1 MQRMLKG
8 LFAGA
13 LVLVLAGQGCGSV
26 TKGLSPEA
34 QRASQ
39 PVTLN
44 IWGVADDFDVY
55 EDAFNQYRLE
65 HPNVSF
71 QYRRLRL
78 EEYET
83 DLVDA
88 LAEDR
93 GPDIFLIHN
102 TWTDKY
108 LTKTVPMPTVTNVA
122 YSTITGTIKK
132 ERTWEVRREPTIT
145 LRAYK
150 EAFADVAVKD
160 TVRTVNVSTQTNKTD
175 FQERLMGVPVTVDTL
190 ALYYNKDLLNAAGI
204 PNPPEQWGPFVEQVK
219 KLTKLD
225 AQGKLVQAAAGI
237 GTAGNIDRAVD
248 LVSVLMLQNGAEM
261 ADEGGYPR
269 FQAIPAELSTLRSEP
284 PAWQALAFY
293 TDFANP
299 GKDTYTWD
307 ENQPNSLDAFIQGRT
322 AFFFGYA
329 YHLPIVQSRAP
340 KLNLG
345 ITALPQIEGS
355 PIKNYANYWYLTVS
369 RKSKNQDVAWNFLN
383 SLTKPELAVKVLDK
397 AKRPAARKSL
407 LAAQLED
414 ESVGVFAS
422 QVLTATSWYRGKNP
436 QAMEEAFLTM
446 ISDVVAGRLDVGRA
460 VRIASDKVGQ
470 TIGR

>member
-1 MQRMLKG
+1 MLKG
-8 LFAGA
+8 LFVGA
-13 LVLVLAGQGCGSV
+13 LVLTLAGQGCGSV
-26 TKGLSPEA
+26 TKGLTPET

-39 PVTLN
+39 PITLN
-44 IWGVADDFDVY
+44 VWGVVDDFDVY

-78 EEYET
+78 EEYEK

-102 TWTDKY
+102 SWTDKY
-108 LTKTVPMPTVTNVA
+108 STKIAPMPPSTQIA
-122 YSTITGTIKK
+122 YSIITGTIKK
-132 ERTWEVRREPTIT
+132 ERSWELRREPTIT

-150 EAFADVAVKD
+150 DAYADVAVKD
-160 TVRTVNVSTQTNKTD
+160 TVRTVNLSTQSDRTD
-175 FQERLMGVPVTVDTL
+175 YQERIMGIPVTLDTL
-190 ALYYNKDLLNAAGI
+190 ALFYNKDLLNAAGI
-204 PNPPEQWGPFVEQVK
+204 PTPPGEWGPFVEQVK
-219 KLTKLD
+219 RLTRID
-225 AQGKLVQAAAGI
+225 AQGKLLQAAAGI
-237 GTAGNIDRAVD
+237 GTARNIDRAVD
-248 LVSVLMLQNGAEM
+248 LVSVLMIQNGAEM
-261 ADEGGYPR
+261 ADANGYPR
-269 FQAIPAELSTLRSEP
+269 FQTIPPELATVRSEP
-284 PAWQALAFY
+284 PAWQALKFY

-299 GKDTYTWD
+299 AQDTFTWD
-307 ENQPNSLDAFIQGRT
+307 DSQPNALDAFVQGRT

-329 YHLPIVQSRAP
+329 YHLPIVKSRAP

-355 PIKNYANYWYLTVS
+355 PTKNYANYWYLTVS
-369 RKSKNQDVAWNFLN
+369 KKSKNQDVAWNFLN

-414 ESVGVFAS
+414 EAVGVFAS
-422 QVLTATSWYRGKNP
+422 QVLTATSWYRGKDP
-436 QAMEEAFLTM
+436 EAMEEAFLTM
-446 ISDVVAGRLDVGRA
+446 IDDVVHGRVDVGRA
-460 VRIASDKVGQ
+460 VRVASDKVGQ